1 MTPTL
6 TSADLVTPR
15 IGTGT
20 KIAPNRPESGS
31 TPNLDAL
38 MSAWVAIFQQQLA
51 PAIPAPELTPA
62 PERVE
67 LSLTRNAESTP
78 DASDTKSSDVKTS
91 ASPAT
96 SLDSL
101 LASSVKLVALPV
113 SKANGDEV
121 SDPLKAQPAAEL
133 TPKAIIAQPSG
144 LTLLARRPAHLDI
157 VEATK
162 TTQPVAPSAASSVAP
177 VITKNATVVAP
188 QPPPGSLSEIKVPAG
203 EWPALRT
210 EVVLM
215 RSIPQRIA
223 TKGNEVVAKF
233 LSENSMSKVDP
244 QRDAT
249 VEPTPEDEAVDP
261 TSVRAEQAPSNDQS
275 ESPLDLTKK
284 ELPAQ
289 FPSPIPVEPHAPAPS
304 LMAPTPPTRL
314 ETSPIDKAPPPPPET
329 PVARPAPPPQI
340 QQQPTPS
347 AAKTISIRI
356 PFTSPDTGQG
366 AQHIDLIFQNRN
378 NDLTLQLHSP
388 TTEIQQRIEESMPTL
403 MGKLQTADWTAK
415 PSESSVVEPMPDS
428 RKRAEAPANS
438 SPNFASTAALAQS
451 ESSAQSGS
459 RFDQNNSN
467 RKEHPTQA
475 QPGRNP
481 KKDRAWQFEIDSE
494 TES

>member
-6 TSADLVTPR
+6 TSADLVAPR

-20 KIAPNRPESGS
+20 KVAPNRSESEATS
-31 TPNLDAL
+31 DLDAL

-51 PAIPAPELTPA
+51 PAIPAPEVTPA

-67 LSLTRNAESTP
+67 LSLTRNAESTT
-78 DASDTKSSDVKTS
+78 DASDTKSSDVKTT
-91 ASPAT
+91 ASPST
-96 SLDSL
+96 SLDCL

-133 TPKAIIAQPSG
+133 TLKAIVAQPSS

-157 VEATK
+157 VEPTQ

-188 QPPPGSLSEIKVPAG
+188 QPPPGSLSEMNVPAG
-203 EWPALRT
+203 ERPALRT
-210 EVVLM
+210 EVVLT
-215 RSIPQRIA
+215 RSIPQRYA
-223 TKGNEVVAKF
+223 TNGNEVVAKF
-233 LSENSMSKVDP
+233 LSENSMSKVDL

-249 VEPTPEDEAVDP
+249 AEPTPEDDAIDP

-284 ELPAQ
+284 ELPTQ
-289 FPSPIPVEPHAPAPS
+289 FPSSIAVEPHGPAPS
-304 LMAPTPPTRL
+304 LMAPTPPTPI
-314 ETSPIDKAPPPPPET
+314 ETSLIDKAPPPEA
-329 PVARPAPPPQI
+329 PVARLAPLPQI

-356 PFTSPDTGQG
+356 PFTSPGTGQT

-415 PSESSVVEPMPDS
+415 PSESSVVEPMPGS
-428 RKRAEAPANS
+428 RKPAEAPANS
-438 SPNFASTAALAQS
+438 SPNFASTATLAQS

-467 RKEHPTQA
+467 RKENPTQA